1 MMENVTLDHKTSH
14 KGQFSKIEIYTMYCW
29 LFATNIPQW
38 LMTGFVVQVPKF
50 QFWVNFLFN
59 NMLHFDY
66 KRDDL
71 QN

>member
-1 MMENVTLDHKTSH
+1 
-14 KGQFSKIEIYTMYCW
+14 
-29 LFATNIPQW
+29 
-38 LMTGFVVQVPKF
+38 MTGFVVQVPKF